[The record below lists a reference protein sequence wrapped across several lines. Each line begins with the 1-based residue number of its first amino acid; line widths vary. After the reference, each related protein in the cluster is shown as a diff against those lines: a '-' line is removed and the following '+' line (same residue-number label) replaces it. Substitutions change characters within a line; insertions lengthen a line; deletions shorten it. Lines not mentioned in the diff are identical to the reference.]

1 VCDGKK
7 AGLFGWFLFCMA
19 SYMHFLLIDFMDG
32 WCTGILHAIDPIV
45 NLATVN
51 YILHGLQRYGVDKV
65 SGVCVCVI
73 ACVCSVST
81 LFRLSLLPWPFEP
94 TVTDGSVCVLYLGF
108 FVVFLALPSATA
120 LEGTMS
126 RLRAGRAQELEYAVD
141 GTGH

>member
-1 VCDGKK
+1 
-7 AGLFGWFLFCMA
+7 
-19 SYMHFLLIDFMDG
+19 MHFLLIDFMDG

-51 YILHGLQRYGVDKV
+51 YILHGLQRYGFDKV
-65 SGVCVCVI
+65 SGVCVCACVC

-94 TVTDGSVCVLYLGF
+94 TVTDGSVCVCVLYLGF
-108 FVVFLALPSATA
+108 LVVFLALPFATA
-120 LEGTMS
+120 LERTMS